1 MLEAIKNLKSKLL
14 SKAERPRGRLVRDY
28 FLISV
33 ILIGGGLI
41 TSGLLE
47 IYFRYRESRENVT
60 LFQQEVAEAAA
71 FKVEQFI
78 DQIETALRTAT
89 KSPVIARKGLSDEFQ
104 SELTRLLLVTPAI
117 EEVAALDLTGRI
129 HLQAS
134 RFRAILPEDKEELP
148 PRAAFETA
156 KNGKSFIGPVYFA
169 RGSEPYNYITV
180 PIERFAGDLLGILW
194 AKVNLKY
201 IWEVIQDIKVGKAG
215 YAYIVTRSGD
225 LVAHPDL
232 SLVLGRKNLAQ
243 LAPVQAAFQS
253 GSPVEKGQGIN
264 AESHQGSKVFASY
277 MLIRSFDWAV
287 IIEQPLGEAYAPL
300 YASVFRTSSL
310 LMIGLG
316 MALLASIFVARRVVR
331 PLELLRWGAERI
343 GAGDLNHK
351 LEIKTG
357 DELEVLAD
365 EFNKMTSR
373 LQESYSN
380 LGQKVEDRTRE
391 LSDALEQQ
399 TATSEIL
406 RVIAS
411 SPTDVQPVFAAI
423 ARSAMRL
430 CGGTFSIVS
439 QYDGELMHLAA
450 HEHVTTDG
458 VKALQRITP
467 LRPPDRRVLA
477 SRAILERAVVHVPD
491 IQADPDY
498 DQPLSE
504 ALRVRSG
511 LAVPILRNGQSVGSI
526 SVGRFE
532 LRPFTDNEIALLQIF
547 ADQAVI
553 AIENVRLF
561 RELQERSRELA
572 RSVTELRALGAVS
585 QAIGF
590 SLDLETILTSIVTH
604 AVNLSE
610 TDSGAVFEFD
620 EQNQELSL
628 RATYKLSD
636 ELVQAFE
643 KFRTRLADTIVG
655 RAVTRREPIQIF
667 DILQEPDYPLR
678 DILKRMGMR
687 GVLVLPL
694 IREGAVVGALVVG
707 SKVPGQLSTT
717 TVDLLHTLATQSVLA
732 IQNARLFRNIQEQ
745 QEQLQ
750 IANER
755 LREIDR
761 LKSGFLS
768 NVSHELRT
776 PLTAIGGIA
785 ENLLDGM
792 AGMLN
797 EKQARYITG
806 IKDSGDRLARL
817 IDDLL
822 DLSAIEAN
830 RIRLT
835 PSSFPLDNLVYEV
848 AEMLKSVAETK
859 SVALEVPARN
869 GHLMACADSDKITQV
884 LTNLL
889 INAVK
894 FTPSGGKV
902 ALTLEP
908 SIESNWLQV
917 NVTDSGP
924 GIPAA
929 EAEKIFDEFY
939 QISQPDRKKTE
950 GVGLGLA
957 ICKRLVEMHGG
968 AIWVDSTQGRGSSFH
983 FTVPAAQITSHEPS
997 AT

>member
-1 MLEAIKNLKSKLL
+1 
-14 SKAERPRGRLVRDY
+14 
-28 FLISV
+28 V

-47 IYFRYRESRENVT
+47 IYYRYRESRENVS
-60 LFQQEVAEAAA
+60 LFQQEVAAAAA

-156 KNGKSFIGPVYFA
+156 KNGKSFIGQVYFA
-169 RGSEPYNYITV
+169 RGSEPYNHITV
-180 PIERFAGDLLGILW
+180 PVERFVGDLIGILW

-253 GSPVEKGQGIN
+253 RSPVEKGQSIN
-264 AESHQGSKVFASY
+264 AESHQGNKVFASY
-277 MLIRSFDWAV
+277 MLIPSLDWAV
-287 IIEQPLGEAYAPL
+287 IIEQPLDEAYAPL

-310 LMIGLG
+310 LLIGLG
-316 MALLASIFVARRVVR
+316 MALLASIFVARRVVQ

-343 GAGDLNHK
+343 GAGDLNHQ

-365 EFNKMTSR
+365 EFNRMAGALK
-373 LQESYSN
+373 QSYDN
-380 LGQKVEDRTRE
+380 LEAKVHERT
-391 LSDALEQQ
+391 Q
-399 TATSEIL
+399 
-406 RVIAS
+406 
-411 SPTDVQPVFAAI
+411 
-423 ARSAMRL
+423 
-430 CGGTFSIVS
+430 
-439 QYDGELMHLAA
+439 
-450 HEHVTTDG
+450 
-458 VKALQRITP
+458 
-467 LRPPDRRVLA
+467 
-477 SRAILERAVVHVPD
+477 
-491 IQADPDY
+491 
-498 DQPLSE
+498 
-504 ALRVRSG
+504 
-511 LAVPILRNGQSVGSI
+511 
-526 SVGRFE
+526 
-532 LRPFTDNEIALLQIF
+532 
-547 ADQAVI
+547 
-553 AIENVRLF
+553 
-561 RELQERSRELA
+561 
-572 RSVTELRALGAVS
+572 ELRA
-585 QAIGF
+585 
-590 SLDLETILTSIVTH
+590 
-604 AVNLSE
+604 
-610 TDSGAVFEFD
+610 
-620 EQNQELSL
+620 
-628 RATYKLSD
+628 
-636 ELVQAFE
+636 
-643 KFRTRLADTIVG
+643 
-655 RAVTRREPIQIF
+655 
-667 DILQEPDYPLR
+667 
-678 DILKRMGMR
+678 
-687 GVLVLPL
+687 
-694 IREGAVVGALVVG
+694 
-707 SKVPGQLSTT
+707 
-717 TVDLLHTLATQSVLA
+717 
-732 IQNARLFRNIQEQ
+732 
-745 QEQLQ
+745 
-750 IANER
+750 ANER
-755 LREIDR
+755 LRDLDR

-792 AGMLN
+792 AGALN

-848 AEMLKSVAETK
+848 AEMLKAVAAAK

-908 SIESNWLQV
+908 SNEGDWLQV

-929 EAEKIFDEFY
+929 EVEKIFDEFY
-939 QISQPDRKKTE
+939 QISQPDREKTK

-968 AIWVDSTQGRGSSFH
+968 AIWVDSGPGRGSSFH
-983 FTVPAAQITSHEPS
+983 FTVPAAQIMSQEPS